1 MSRLNPLPVEED
13 KIYSDQ
19 YLLSVEHCLGTEDN
33 TQMGGMV
40 IASAAHMCLGDIENT
55 FPVKMHSADSTYTN

>member
-1 MSRLNPLPVEED
+1 MSRLNPFPVGED

-19 YLLSVEHCLGTEDN
+19 YLLSAEHCLGTDDN

-40 IASAAHMCLGDIENT
+40 IASVAYMYPGDRESK